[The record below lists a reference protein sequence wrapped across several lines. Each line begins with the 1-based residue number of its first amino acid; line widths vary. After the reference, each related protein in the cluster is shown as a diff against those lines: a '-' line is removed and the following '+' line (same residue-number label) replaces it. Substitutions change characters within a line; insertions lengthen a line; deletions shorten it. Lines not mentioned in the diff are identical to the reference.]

1 MQKVSLY
8 PNINSAY
15 LIKPKKAVSFGKLE
29 EIDKKLIEDAL
40 KWGLIKYRQGTF
52 QGGVRP
58 TVFSVEE
65 YNIYELLNSIRKLS
79 NAVSVQNAKSISSAV
94 TKIMKF
100 HKSNRSI
107 DSNVIIRDCSIVLNR
122 CKDALNSGPPKK
134 TS

>member
-8 PNINSAY
+8 PNNNSAY
-15 LIKPKKAVSFGKLE
+15 FIKPKNTVSFGKLN

-40 KWGLIKYRQGTF
+40 KWGVVKYGQGTF
-52 QGGVRP
+52 QDGVRP

-94 TKIMKF
+94 TKIMEF

-107 DSNVIIRDCSIVLNR
+107 DSNVIIRDCSNVLNK
-122 CKDALNSGPPKK
+122 CKDALNSAPPKK